1 MRPEGEDRTDAFHGM
16 ACIDY
21 HLKNNFIHRII
32 NKQEED
38 PRKNINIDEQTVGGS
53 P

>member
-1 MRPEGEDRTDAFHGM
+1 MRSEGEDRTDAFHGM

-21 HLKNNFIHRII
+21 HLKNDFIHRII